1 MLHITNGDSVITSF
15 KEGEIPGTYLPWRD
29 VLHDGPVPRRDSL
42 EALSDARA
50 AFLADAFGGAGY
62 QAARAEF
69 AERDRALASFAD
81 HDEVVLWFEHDL
93 YDQLQLLQILAWLA
107 DHDISRGRVS
117 LIQIGS
123 HPHVPN
129 FQGLGQLN
137 GAQLAAL
144 LPTRSPITPRHLE
157 IGRDAWAAFCAD
169 DPTALCAAA
178 ARRYDP
184 EMPFLSAALI
194 RFLEEYPSV
203 RDGLTRTER
212 QLLSVIA
219 AGTTRRKALWWASQ
233 QLETSCWGDLSVY
246 ARLDSLADAPRPLVE
261 RVDEER
267 VAITDTGRRILDGRE
282 RRDPREIDRWLGG
295 VHLGPGRPDWRW
307 HERDQTVTVS
317 LAE

>member
-15 KEGEIPGTYLPWRD
+15 KEGEIPGAYLPWRD

-117 LIQIGS
+117 LIQVGR
-123 HPHVPN
+123 HPDVPN

-144 LPTRSPITPRHLE
+144 LPTRSPITPRQLE

-169 DPTALCAAA
+169 EPTALCAAA

-219 AGTTRRKALWWASQ
+219 AGTTKRKALWWASQ

-246 ARLDSLADAPRPLVE
+246 ARLDSLADAPHPLVA
-261 RVDEER
+261 RVDADY
-267 VAITDTGRRILDGRE
+267 VGLTDSGRRVLAGQE

-307 HERDQTVTVS
+307 NERDQTITVS
-317 LAE
+317 LGG